1 MQRRSP
7 VARVFNGVPSSARTS
22 SSPNATPAPPVLD
35 DRAALI
41 AFAWNI
47 RDMVSSNMSTFEAFT
62 PNQMKEF
69 AANMANAFEKFTLE
83 LEAITQERDEIVLR
97 LSLACYLLR
106 FPTCDK
112 AFLQRRDLDESMLLL
127 RDREQV
133 ALKLSSAL
141 AAAHAVRCH
150 EYQAHE
156 HHECTRAHAHTC
168 THCFLAFSAP
178 LMVVSTHAFL
188 QNIETHIHSLQ
199 LQLRTLSTVMHSC
212 RLLVSCATFTIFH

>member
-1 MQRRSP
+1 MQFTHYWYSHTCLPNDVVKTGTFSSNVVEVFFSSWIHRIMQRRSP

-22 SSPNATPAPPVLD
+22 SSPNATPAPPELD

-83 LEAITQERDEIVLR
+83 LEAITQERDEIVR

-150 EYQAHE
+150 ESQA
-156 HHECTRAHAHTC
+156 
-168 THCFLAFSAP
+168 
-178 LMVVSTHAFL
+178 
-188 QNIETHIHSLQ
+188 Q
-199 LQLRTLSTVMHSC
+199 
-212 RLLVSCATFTIFH
+212 